1 MEKAV
6 LTGEDFHQIFCEN
19 QKSCSRVF
27 TSTSSLRKNPRD
39 DRLVKAELKKQNAE
53 EEAADSAFETPLLG
67 SKRLWGH
74 LADGN
79 PLSSNT

>member
-53 EEAADSAFETPLLG
+53 EEAADSAFETALLG

>member
-6 LTGEDFHQIFCEN
+6 LTGEDFNHMFCEN
-19 QKSCSRVF
+19 QSLQPF
-27 TSTSSLRKNPRD
+27 FYIYQLTSNPRD
-39 DRLVKAELKKQNAE
+39 RLVQAELKKQNAE
-53 EEAADSAFETPLLG
+53 EEAADSAFETALLG